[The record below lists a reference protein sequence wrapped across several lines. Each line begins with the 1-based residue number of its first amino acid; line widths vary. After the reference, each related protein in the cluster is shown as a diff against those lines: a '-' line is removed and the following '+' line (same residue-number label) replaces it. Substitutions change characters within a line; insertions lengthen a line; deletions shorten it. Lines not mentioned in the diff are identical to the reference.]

1 MAILNGKVVAVLA
14 AAVAL
19 AGCGKQ
25 ERREAAAFAKAI
37 SGAKASLAAAD
48 GMEKDLVASLKG
60 WCSAIAANGGGRGA
74 ELDQNATVAGEL
86 AKSAVATSARI
97 SEMRQAVEAAT
108 ITEEYPRGVR
118 HTLLDELTKRQRLLQ
133 DIRAMLDN
141 ASAQFKEYGQ
151 SRAYKGDTYPDSI
164 AKLDAVLSSYKPP
177 EDAAGAA
184 LAALQSK
191 YNFAANEI

>member
-1 MAILNGKVVAVLA
+1 MSIVYLRAAAVLA

-37 SGAKASLAAAD
+37 SGAKPSLAAAD
-48 GMEKDLVASLKG
+48 GMEKDLVASLNG
-60 WCSAIAANGGGRGA
+60 WCATIAANGGGRGA
-74 ELDQNATVAGEL
+74 ALDQNAVVAGEM

-97 SEMRQAVEAAT
+97 SEMRQAVEAAA

-118 HTLLDELTKRQRLLQ
+118 HTLLDQLTKRQRLLQ
-133 DIRAMLDN
+133 DIRGLLDN
-141 ASAQFKEYGQ
+141 AAAQFKEYGQ

-164 AKLDAVLSSYKPP
+164 AKLDALLSSYRPP

-184 LAALQSK
+184 LSALQSK
-191 YNFAANEI
+191 YNFAPNEI